1 MCVCVGRT
9 AELNGIGLVWH
20 ALPSFRRIFNKFLSL
35 SISFFPYLH
44 LSLINGGPK
53 HLSLLLLLSFC
64 YLWEFQLEHA
74 NADGSPR
81 REEGVRRA
89 SVLQGVAINDK
100 QLQMQIVFW
109 QGRALGQRNQ
119 GANE

>member
-9 AELNGIGLVWH
+9 AELNRIGLVWH

-81 REEGVRRA
+81 REEGRGGGE
-89 SVLQGVAINDK
+89 GVCTTGCGN
-100 QLQMQIVFW
+100 
-109 QGRALGQRNQ
+109 
-119 GANE
+119 